1 MAIASRSCAIAF
13 QGWRDAIAYSKNISS
28 QAIATMPLKVT
39 TIQAPDGEKIYIQYD
54 EFDSDELQA
63 VGASD
68 ILDDIQ
74 ARTDRLKSVIS
85 STVKGYSQTIL
96 SSIKDASEE
105 LKPSKITLE
114 FGLQLGGETGIP
126 LVTKGTA
133 QANVAVT
140 IEWDLSDNT

>member
-1 MAIASRSCAIAF
+1 
-13 QGWRDAIAYSKNISS
+13 
-28 QAIATMPLKVT
+28 MPLKVT

-54 EFDSDELQA
+54 ELDSDELQA

-68 ILDDIQ
+68 MLDDIQ

-85 STVKGYSQTIL
+85 STVQGYSQTIL

-105 LKPSKITLE
+105 LKPSRVTLE

>member
-1 MAIASRSCAIAF
+1 MCGGLS
-13 QGWRDAIAYSKNISS
+13 AIAYSENSRLRVLKAMS
-28 QAIATMPLKVT
+28 LKVT
-39 TIQAPDGEKIYIQYD
+39 TIQAPDGGEIYIQYD
-54 EFDSDELQA
+54 ELDSDELQA

-68 ILDDIQ
+68 IIDDIQ

-96 SSIKDASEE
+96 SSIKDASEDM
-105 LKPSKITLE
+105 KPSRVTLE

-140 IEWDLSDNT
+140 IEWDLSDKS

>member
-1 MAIASRSCAIAF
+1 MSGGLS
-13 QGWRDAIAYSKNISS
+13 AIAYSENISLRVLRAMS
-28 QAIATMPLKVT
+28 LKVT
-39 TIQAPDGEKIYIQYD
+39 TIQAPDEGEIYIQYD
-54 EFDSDELQA
+54 ELDSDELQA

-68 ILDDIQ
+68 IIDDIQ

-96 SSIKDASEE
+96 ASIKDASEE
-105 LKPSKITLE
+105 MKPSRVTLE

-140 IEWDLSDNT
+140 IEWDLSDKS